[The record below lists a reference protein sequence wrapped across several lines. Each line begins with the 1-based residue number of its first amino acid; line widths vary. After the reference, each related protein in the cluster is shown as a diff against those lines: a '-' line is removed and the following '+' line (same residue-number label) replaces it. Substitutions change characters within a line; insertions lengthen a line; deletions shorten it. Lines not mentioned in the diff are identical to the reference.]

1 MRIEVLGFK
10 QEELMK
16 QGVSLDEALILRD
29 IEDFI
34 NSGKTATYFCE
45 EDGKVYH
52 WILYDKILDD
62 IPILGISKERLS
74 RIINYNLSEK
84 PEDYEEK
91 YNCCS
96 QATRKDMAR
105 RKYLGLLKGLVV
117 KSVAE
122 GTKSY
127 FRFTDKFYDIR
138 EEIFLDTDTT
148 FMSGASSQKSAIRHD
163 KKVVAEGTKSYF
175 RFTDKFYDIREE
187 IFLDTDTTFMSGAS
201 SQKSAIRHDKKV
213 GRGSQKSAIGYDK
226 KVRRGSNKKVVSDT
240 TKKCYQTRQ
249 KSETKDIYINIYIDI
264 VEYLNEKANKN
275 YKHNSDKTR
284 RFIDKKCYQTRQ
296 KSETKDIYINIYID
310 IVEYLNEKAN
320 KNYKHNSDKTRRFID
335 ARLNEGFTLED
346 FKKVIDSSTLT
357 KKLIK
362 TTSIILIRHVAL

>member
-1 MRIEVLGFK
+1 MRVEVLGFK
-10 QEELMK
+10 QEELMR

-91 YNCCS
+91 YNSCS

-117 KSVAE
+117 KS
-122 GTKSY
+122 
-127 FRFTDKFYDIR
+127 
-138 EEIFLDTDTT
+138 
-148 FMSGASSQKSAIRHD
+148 
-163 KKVVAEGTKSYF
+163 VAEGTKSYF

-264 VEYLNEKANKN
+264 VEYLNK
-275 YKHNSDKTR
+275 
-284 RFIDKKCYQTRQ
+284 
-296 KSETKDIYINIYID
+296 
-310 IVEYLNEKAN
+310 KAN

-346 FKKVIDSSTLT
+346 FKKVIDNKCRSWLNDERMNQYLRPETLFGTKFEAYLNEMPISQKKIEKAVESAVESSFSRFTDL
-357 KKLIK
+357 
-362 TTSIILIRHVAL
+362 

>member
-1 MRIEVLGFK
+1 MRVEVLGFK
-10 QEELMK
+10 QEELMR

-91 YNCCS
+91 YNSCS

-163 KKVVAEGTKSYF
+163 KKVE
-175 RFTDKFYDIREE
+175 
-187 IFLDTDTTFMSGAS
+187 
-201 SQKSAIRHDKKV
+201 
-213 GRGSQKSAIGYDK
+213 RGSQKSAIGYDK

-249 KSETKDIYINIYIDI
+249 KSETKDIYINIYRDI
-264 VEYLNEKANKN
+264 VEYLNK
-275 YKHNSDKTR
+275 
-284 RFIDKKCYQTRQ
+284 
-296 KSETKDIYINIYID
+296 
-310 IVEYLNEKAN
+310 KAN

-335 ARLNEGFTLED
+335 ARMTEGFTLED
-346 FKKVIDSSTLT
+346 FKKVIDNKCRSWLNDERMNQYLRPETLFGTKFEAYLNEMPISQKKIEKAVESAVESSFSRFTDL
-357 KKLIK
+357 
-362 TTSIILIRHVAL
+362 

>member
-91 YNCCS
+91 YNSCS

-163 KKVVAEGTKSYF
+163 KKVE
-175 RFTDKFYDIREE
+175 
-187 IFLDTDTTFMSGAS
+187 
-201 SQKSAIRHDKKV
+201 
-213 GRGSQKSAIGYDK
+213 RGSQKSAIGYDK

-264 VEYLNEKANKN
+264 VEYLNK
-275 YKHNSDKTR
+275 
-284 RFIDKKCYQTRQ
+284 
-296 KSETKDIYINIYID
+296 
-310 IVEYLNEKAN
+310 KAN

-346 FKKVIDSSTLT
+346 FKKVIDNKCRSWLNDERMNQYLRPETLFGTKFESYLNETPVSVKDISEKVVEPMSSGLSRF
-357 KKLIK
+357 KEL
-362 TTSIILIRHVAL
+362 

>member
-1 MRIEVLGFK
+1 MRVEVLGFK
-10 QEELMK
+10 QEELMR

-148 FMSGASSQKSAIRHD
+148 FMSGASSQKSVIRHD
-163 KKVVAEGTKSYF
+163 KKVE
-175 RFTDKFYDIREE
+175 
-187 IFLDTDTTFMSGAS
+187 
-201 SQKSAIRHDKKV
+201 
-213 GRGSQKSAIGYDK
+213 RGSQKSAIGYDK

-284 RFIDKKCYQTRQ
+284 RFID
-296 KSETKDIYINIYID
+296 
-310 IVEYLNEKAN
+310 
-320 KNYKHNSDKTRRFID
+320 

-346 FKKVIDSSTLT
+346 FKKVIDNKCRSWLNDERMNQYLRPETLFGTKFEAYLNEMPISQKKIEKAVESAVESSFSRFTDL
-357 KKLIK
+357 
-362 TTSIILIRHVAL
+362 

>member
-1 MRIEVLGFK
+1 MRVEVLGFK
-10 QEELMK
+10 QEELMR

-91 YNCCS
+91 YNSCS

-163 KKVVAEGTKSYF
+163 KKVE
-175 RFTDKFYDIREE
+175 
-187 IFLDTDTTFMSGAS
+187 
-201 SQKSAIRHDKKV
+201 
-213 GRGSQKSAIGYDK
+213 RGSQKSAIGYDK

-264 VEYLNEKANKN
+264 VEYLNK
-275 YKHNSDKTR
+275 
-284 RFIDKKCYQTRQ
+284 
-296 KSETKDIYINIYID
+296 
-310 IVEYLNEKAN
+310 KAN

-335 ARLNEGFTLED
+335 ARMTEGFTLED
-346 FKKVIDSSTLT
+346 FKKVIDNKCRSWLNDERMNQYLRPETLFGTKFESYLNETPVSVKDISEKVVEPMSSGLSRF
-357 KKLIK
+357 KEL
-362 TTSIILIRHVAL
+362 

>member
-1 MRIEVLGFK
+1 
-10 QEELMK
+10 MK

-91 YNCCS
+91 YNSCS

-163 KKVVAEGTKSYF
+163 KKV
-175 RFTDKFYDIREE
+175 R
-187 IFLDTDTTFMSGAS
+187 
-201 SQKSAIRHDKKV
+201 
-213 GRGSQKSAIGYDK
+213 RGSQKSAIGYDK

-284 RFIDKKCYQTRQ
+284 RFID
-296 KSETKDIYINIYID
+296 
-310 IVEYLNEKAN
+310 
-320 KNYKHNSDKTRRFID
+320 

-346 FKKVIDSSTLT
+346 FKKVIDNKCRSWLNDERMNQYLRPETLFGTKFESYLNEAPVSVKDISEKVVEPMSSGLSRF
-357 KKLIK
+357 KEL
-362 TTSIILIRHVAL
+362 

>member
-163 KKVVAEGTKSYF
+163 KKV
-175 RFTDKFYDIREE
+175 
-187 IFLDTDTTFMSGAS
+187 
-201 SQKSAIRHDKKV
+201 

-264 VEYLNEKANKN
+264 VEYLNK
-275 YKHNSDKTR
+275 
-284 RFIDKKCYQTRQ
+284 
-296 KSETKDIYINIYID
+296 
-310 IVEYLNEKAN
+310 KAN

-346 FKKVIDSSTLT
+346 FKKVIDNKCRSWLNDERMNQYLRPETLFGTKFESYLNETPVSVKDISEKVVEPMSSGLSRF
-357 KKLIK
+357 KEL
-362 TTSIILIRHVAL
+362 

>member
-1 MRIEVLGFK
+1 MRVEVLGFK
-10 QEELMK
+10 QEELMR

-52 WILYDKILDD
+52 WILYDKILED

-163 KKVVAEGTKSYF
+163 KKV
-175 RFTDKFYDIREE
+175 
-187 IFLDTDTTFMSGAS
+187 
-201 SQKSAIRHDKKV
+201 

-264 VEYLNEKANKN
+264 VEYLNK
-275 YKHNSDKTR
+275 
-284 RFIDKKCYQTRQ
+284 
-296 KSETKDIYINIYID
+296 
-310 IVEYLNEKAN
+310 KAN

-346 FKKVIDSSTLT
+346 FKKVIDNKCRSWLNDERMNQYLRPETLFGTKFEAYLNEMPISQKKIEKAVESAVESSFSRFTDL
-357 KKLIK
+357 
-362 TTSIILIRHVAL
+362 

>member
-1 MRIEVLGFK
+1 MRVEVLGFK
-10 QEELMK
+10 QEELMR

-91 YNCCS
+91 YNSCS

-117 KSVAE
+117 KS
-122 GTKSY
+122 
-127 FRFTDKFYDIR
+127 
-138 EEIFLDTDTT
+138 
-148 FMSGASSQKSAIRHD
+148 
-163 KKVVAEGTKSYF
+163 VAEGTKSYF

-264 VEYLNEKANKN
+264 VEYLNK
-275 YKHNSDKTR
+275 
-284 RFIDKKCYQTRQ
+284 
-296 KSETKDIYINIYID
+296 
-310 IVEYLNEKAN
+310 KAN

-346 FKKVIDSSTLT
+346 FKKVIDNKCRSWLNDERMNQYLRPETLFGTKFESYLNETPVSVKDISEKVVEPMSSGLSRF
-357 KKLIK
+357 KEL
-362 TTSIILIRHVAL
+362 

>member
-1 MRIEVLGFK
+1 MNEMRVEVLGFK

-91 YNCCS
+91 YNSCS

-163 KKVVAEGTKSYF
+163 KKVE
-175 RFTDKFYDIREE
+175 
-187 IFLDTDTTFMSGAS
+187 
-201 SQKSAIRHDKKV
+201 
-213 GRGSQKSAIGYDK
+213 RGSQKSAIGYDK

-264 VEYLNEKANKN
+264 VEYLNK
-275 YKHNSDKTR
+275 
-284 RFIDKKCYQTRQ
+284 
-296 KSETKDIYINIYID
+296 
-310 IVEYLNEKAN
+310 KAN

-346 FKKVIDSSTLT
+346 FKKVIDNKCRSWLNDERMNQYLRPETLFGTKFESYLNEKPVSVKDISEKVVEPISSGLSRF
-357 KKLIK
+357 KEL
-362 TTSIILIRHVAL
+362 

>member
-1 MRIEVLGFK
+1 MRVEVLGFK
-10 QEELMK
+10 QEELMR

-163 KKVVAEGTKSYF
+163 KKVE
-175 RFTDKFYDIREE
+175 
-187 IFLDTDTTFMSGAS
+187 
-201 SQKSAIRHDKKV
+201 
-213 GRGSQKSAIGYDK
+213 RGSQKSAIGYDK

-264 VEYLNEKANKN
+264 VEYLNK
-275 YKHNSDKTR
+275 
-284 RFIDKKCYQTRQ
+284 
-296 KSETKDIYINIYID
+296 
-310 IVEYLNEKAN
+310 KAN

-346 FKKVIDSSTLT
+346 FKKVIDNKCRSWLNDERMNQYLRPETLFGTKFEAYLNEMPISQKKIEKAVESAVESSFSRFTDL
-357 KKLIK
+357 
-362 TTSIILIRHVAL
+362 

>member
-91 YNCCS
+91 YNSCS

-117 KSVAE
+117 KS
-122 GTKSY
+122 
-127 FRFTDKFYDIR
+127 
-138 EEIFLDTDTT
+138 
-148 FMSGASSQKSAIRHD
+148 
-163 KKVVAEGTKSYF
+163 VAEGTKSYF

-264 VEYLNEKANKN
+264 VEYLNK
-275 YKHNSDKTR
+275 
-284 RFIDKKCYQTRQ
+284 
-296 KSETKDIYINIYID
+296 
-310 IVEYLNEKAN
+310 KAN

-335 ARLNEGFTLED
+335 ARLNEGYTFED
-346 FKKVIDSSTLT
+346 FKKVIDNKCRSWLNDERMNQYLRPETLFGTKFESYLNETPVSVKDISEKVVEPMSSGLSRF
-357 KKLIK
+357 KEL
-362 TTSIILIRHVAL
+362 

>member
-1 MRIEVLGFK
+1 MRVEVLGFK
-10 QEELMK
+10 QEELMR

-91 YNCCS
+91 YNSCS

-117 KSVAE
+117 KS
-122 GTKSY
+122 
-127 FRFTDKFYDIR
+127 
-138 EEIFLDTDTT
+138 
-148 FMSGASSQKSAIRHD
+148 
-163 KKVVAEGTKSYF
+163 VAEGTKSYF

-264 VEYLNEKANKN
+264 VEYLNK
-275 YKHNSDKTR
+275 
-284 RFIDKKCYQTRQ
+284 
-296 KSETKDIYINIYID
+296 
-310 IVEYLNEKAN
+310 KAN

-346 FKKVIDSSTLT
+346 FKKVIDNKCRSWLNDERMNQYLRPETLFGTKFESYLNETPVSVKDISEKVVEPISSGLSRF
-357 KKLIK
+357 KEL
-362 TTSIILIRHVAL
+362 

>member
-1 MRIEVLGFK
+1 MRVEVLGFK
-10 QEELMK
+10 QEELMR

-163 KKVVAEGTKSYF
+163 KKVE
-175 RFTDKFYDIREE
+175 
-187 IFLDTDTTFMSGAS
+187 
-201 SQKSAIRHDKKV
+201 Q
-213 GRGSQKSAIGYDK
+213 GSQKSAIGYDK

-249 KSETKDIYINIYIDI
+249 KSETKRYIYKYRYSR
-264 VEYLNEKANKN
+264 VP
-275 YKHNSDKTR
+275 
-284 RFIDKKCYQTRQ
+284 
-296 KSETKDIYINIYID
+296 
-310 IVEYLNEKAN
+310 
-320 KNYKHNSDKTRRFID
+320 
-335 ARLNEGFTLED
+335 
-346 FKKVIDSSTLT
+346 
-357 KKLIK
+357 
-362 TTSIILIRHVAL
+362 

>member
-1 MRIEVLGFK
+1 MRVEVLGFK
-10 QEELMK
+10 QEELMR

-91 YNCCS
+91 YNSCS

-163 KKVVAEGTKSYF
+163 KKVE
-175 RFTDKFYDIREE
+175 
-187 IFLDTDTTFMSGAS
+187 
-201 SQKSAIRHDKKV
+201 Q
-213 GRGSQKSAIGYDK
+213 GSQKSAIGYDK

-264 VEYLNEKANKN
+264 VEYLNK
-275 YKHNSDKTR
+275 
-284 RFIDKKCYQTRQ
+284 
-296 KSETKDIYINIYID
+296 
-310 IVEYLNEKAN
+310 KAN

-346 FKKVIDSSTLT
+346 FKKVIDNKCRSWLNDERMNQYLRPETLFGT
-357 KKLIK
+357 KFESYLNETPVSEKIVEP
-362 TTSIILIRHVAL
+362 IISGLSRFKEL

>member
-1 MRIEVLGFK
+1 MRVEVLGFK
-10 QEELMK
+10 QEELMR

-91 YNCCS
+91 YNSCS

-163 KKVVAEGTKSYF
+163 KKVE
-175 RFTDKFYDIREE
+175 
-187 IFLDTDTTFMSGAS
+187 
-201 SQKSAIRHDKKV
+201 
-213 GRGSQKSAIGYDK
+213 RGSQKSAIGYDK

-264 VEYLNEKANKN
+264 VEYLNK
-275 YKHNSDKTR
+275 
-284 RFIDKKCYQTRQ
+284 
-296 KSETKDIYINIYID
+296 
-310 IVEYLNEKAN
+310 KAN

-346 FKKVIDSSTLT
+346 FKKVIDNKCRSWLNDERMNQYLRPETLFGTKFESYLNETPVSVKDISEKVVEPISSGLSRF
-357 KKLIK
+357 KEL
-362 TTSIILIRHVAL
+362 

>member
-1 MRIEVLGFK
+1 MRVEVLGFK
-10 QEELMK
+10 QEELMR

-91 YNCCS
+91 YNSCS

-117 KSVAE
+117 KS
-122 GTKSY
+122 
-127 FRFTDKFYDIR
+127 
-138 EEIFLDTDTT
+138 
-148 FMSGASSQKSAIRHD
+148 
-163 KKVVAEGTKSYF
+163 VAEGTKSYF

-284 RFIDKKCYQTRQ
+284 RFID
-296 KSETKDIYINIYID
+296 
-310 IVEYLNEKAN
+310 
-320 KNYKHNSDKTRRFID
+320 

-346 FKKVIDSSTLT
+346 FKKVIDNKCRSWLNDERMNQYLRPETLFGTKFESYLNETPVSVKDISEKVVEPMSSGLSRF
-357 KKLIK
+357 KEL
-362 TTSIILIRHVAL
+362 

>member
-91 YNCCS
+91 YNSCS

-117 KSVAE
+117 KS
-122 GTKSY
+122 
-127 FRFTDKFYDIR
+127 
-138 EEIFLDTDTT
+138 
-148 FMSGASSQKSAIRHD
+148 
-163 KKVVAEGTKSYF
+163 VAEGTKSYF

-284 RFIDKKCYQTRQ
+284 RFID
-296 KSETKDIYINIYID
+296 
-310 IVEYLNEKAN
+310 
-320 KNYKHNSDKTRRFID
+320 

-346 FKKVIDSSTLT
+346 FKKVIDNKCRSWLNDERMNQYLRPETLFGTKFEAYLNEIPISQKKIEKAVESAVESSFSRFTDL
-357 KKLIK
+357 
-362 TTSIILIRHVAL
+362 

>member
-1 MRIEVLGFK
+1 MRVEVLGFK
-10 QEELMK
+10 QEELMR

-148 FMSGASSQKSAIRHD
+148 FMSG
-163 KKVVAEGTKSYF
+163 V
-175 RFTDKFYDIREE
+175 
-187 IFLDTDTTFMSGAS
+187 S

-264 VEYLNEKANKN
+264 VEYLNK
-275 YKHNSDKTR
+275 
-284 RFIDKKCYQTRQ
+284 
-296 KSETKDIYINIYID
+296 
-310 IVEYLNEKAN
+310 KAN

-346 FKKVIDSSTLT
+346 FKKVIDNKCRSWLNDERMNQYLRPETLFGTKFESYLNETPVSVKDISEKVVEPISSGLSRF
-357 KKLIK
+357 KEL
-362 TTSIILIRHVAL
+362 

>member
-10 QEELMK
+10 QEELMR

-91 YNCCS
+91 YNSCS

-117 KSVAE
+117 KS
-122 GTKSY
+122 
-127 FRFTDKFYDIR
+127 
-138 EEIFLDTDTT
+138 
-148 FMSGASSQKSAIRHD
+148 
-163 KKVVAEGTKSYF
+163 VAEGTKSYF

-249 KSETKDIYINIYIDI
+249 KSETKDIYINIY
-264 VEYLNEKANKN
+264 L
-275 YKHNSDKTR
+275 
-284 RFIDKKCYQTRQ
+284 
-296 KSETKDIYINIYID
+296 D

-346 FKKVIDSSTLT
+346 FKKVIDNKCRSWLNDERMNQYLRPETLFGT
-357 KKLIK
+357 KFESYLNEKPVSVKDISEK
-362 TTSIILIRHVAL
+362 VVEPIISGLSRFKEL